1 MDGFDWLGILVI
13 PAMAVLYLLSSL
25 VAIARRSSA

>member
-1 MDGFDWLGILVI
+1 MDGFDWLGFLVI
-13 PAMAVLYLLSSL
+13 TAMAVLYLLSSL

>member
-1 MDGFDWLGILVI
+1 MDGFDWLRLLVI
-13 PAMAVLYLLSSL
+13 TAMAVLYLLPSW